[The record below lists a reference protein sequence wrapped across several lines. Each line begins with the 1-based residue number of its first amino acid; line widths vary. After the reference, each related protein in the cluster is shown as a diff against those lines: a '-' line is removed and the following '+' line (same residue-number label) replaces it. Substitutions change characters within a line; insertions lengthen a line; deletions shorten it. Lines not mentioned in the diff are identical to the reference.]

1 MSISHYNP
9 GRPRARRAAG
19 MPARTGRRVVRV
31 EVHGA
36 APPSG
41 ESMRRVIEAMRRA
54 RALLDGGHTEAE
66 ECLSVALDRLIE
78 RARSEIASPRRPR
91 KRSAPGP

>member
-1 MSISHYNP
+1 MKISHDSESH
-9 GRPRARRAAG
+9 PRARRAAG
-19 MPARTGRRVVRV
+19 VPFRTGRRIVRV

-41 ESMRRVIEAMRRA
+41 QSMRRVIEAMRRA

-78 RARSEIASPRRPR
+78 RARSEVASPGRPR
-91 KRSAPGP
+91 KRAVPRP